1 MSRDCVQS
9 RNIPLML
16 SVVSREDGEERMG
29 TAHHVSYIMDG
40 KCVAVL
46 RDPLQYLKRD
56 HPDSLS
62 LLPPLFSGRPESH
75 GGKVECLRE

>member
-1 MSRDCVQS
+1 M
-9 RNIPLML
+9 PG
-16 SVVSREDGEERMG
+16 VVSRGDGEERMG

-62 LLPPLFSGRPESH
+62 FAAVVHGRPESH
-75 GGKVECLRE
+75 GEAKSSASESNSGR